1 MKFFTCL
8 VLSVFIAN
16 SALAAGSSYT
26 WSKAEYGYNRN
37 VLGDPW
43 VYNRVL
49 ENCMKESPP
58 KATLEKLSAF
68 MHVPVSQVTSLY
80 CRRTLKAYESGRIS
94 YDDYHKLQAEHVMS
108 PTIAKV
114 IQGK

>member
-8 VLSVFIAN
+8 VLSIFIAN
-16 SALAAGSSYT
+16 SALAAGNTYA

-68 MHVPVSQVTSLY
+68 MHVPVPQVTSLY
-80 CRRTLKAYESGRIS
+80 CRRTLAAYESGRIS
-94 YDDYHKLQAEHVMS
+94 YDDYVKLKTTHVVPPS
-108 PTIAKV
+108 IARV